1 MIIIDR
7 VYCDLCETPMGQ
19 LMAQPAQAPDL
30 ITDQRLPPEF
40 AVCPD
45 CLDAA
50 SSEVAA

>member
-19 LMAQPAQAPDL
+19 LMAQPAQAPFL

-40 AVCPD
+40 AICPD

-50 SSEVAA
+50 CAEVAA

>member
-19 LMAQPAQAPDL
+19 LMSQPAQSPELLADHSAAPD
-30 ITDQRLPPEF
+30 F

-45 CLDAA
+45 CLQAVR
-50 SSEVAA
+50 SEVAA